1 MMIDCNTIMSVS
13 WSVDC
18 CISYKF
24 SPVEEES
31 SSYHDYQEIRM
42 QEHVQKLGIGYIPRS
57 VWVVLERDL
66 VDSFKAGD
74 DVLVTGIVR
83 QQWKSLNS
91 GSTCLLE
98 VVIHANHIVL
108 KTSSQEKNDITDEM
122 KSFFDAFWCSYKD
135 NPLEG
140 RNVIIAS
147 FCPQVFGL
155 YVVKLCI
162 CLALVGGVQYVDE
175 SGTLVRGDCHLLLVG
190 DPGYGILLLF
200 LWGTYCMLLFIKEE
214 ELL

>member
-1 MMIDCNTIMSVS
+1 
-13 WSVDC
+13 
-18 CISYKF
+18 
-24 SPVEEES
+24 
-31 SSYHDYQEIRM
+31 
-42 QEHVQKLGIGYIPRS
+42 IPRS

-66 VDSFKAGD
+66 VDSCKAGD
-74 DVLVTGIVR
+74 DVIVTGIVR

-162 CLALVGGVQYVDE
+162 CLALVRGVQV
-175 SGTLVRGDCHLLLVG
+175 SL
-190 DPGYGILLLF
+190 I
-200 LWGTYCMLLFIKEE
+200 FIP
-214 ELL
+214 